1 MSERSPMMWAIKL
14 LTLINYKMN
23 PTELWGKCNPSAQI
37 ERKGSPEIDVECISS
52 QIGGVFLWGD
62 SHMGHCL
69 PDYD

>member
-37 ERKGSPEIDVECISS
+37 VECISS